1 MPTVSIVTPLYNEE
15 KTLPKLA
22 ERLKS
27 VFDETPTIT
36 WEWVAV
42 DDGSADKTFEVAR
55 QAIQTSPRWQLL
67 KLTRNFGQQAAY
79 RAGLEAA
86 TGGAVIF
93 LDADMQDPPE
103 KIPEMVTLWQAG
115 NLHVVGLRTSRPE
128 KGFRGVCMRIFH
140 ELFHRVTGG
149 VMIKNSGTFAL
160 MDRKLVDSLVAMP
173 ERGIFLPAQSGWL
186 GYKKTSVLY
195 DRANRE
201 DEPKQSYA
209 KLFAYAWE
217 GITSFSVLP
226 LQLISLAG
234 FIVSVFG
241 FTYAAALL
249 SIKILQ
255 QFGLFASM
263 QVMGFTT
270 LSVAV
275 FCLGGVQLLSLGII
289 GAYLAKVFQEVKKRP
304 SYVLSESFT
313 SHQQ

>member
-1 MPTVSIVTPLYNEE
+1 M
-15 KTLPKLA
+15 
-22 ERLKS
+22 
-27 VFDETPTIT
+27 
-36 WEWVAV
+36 
-42 DDGSADKTFEVAR
+42 
-55 QAIQTSPRWQLL
+55 
-67 KLTRNFGQQAAY
+67 
-79 RAGLEAA
+79 
-86 TGGAVIF
+86 
-93 LDADMQDPPE
+93 
-103 KIPEMVTLWQAG
+103 
-115 NLHVVGLRTSRPE
+115 
-128 KGFRGVCMRIFH
+128 
-140 ELFHRVTGG
+140 
-149 VMIKNSGTFAL
+149 
-160 MDRKLVDSLVAMP
+160 
-173 ERGIFLPAQSGWL
+173 FLPAQSGWL
-186 GYKKTSVLY
+186 GYKKASVLY

-275 FCLGGVQLLSLGII
+275 LCLGGVQLLSLGII